1 MSVENSVPHEVYSRM
16 VGLRRDLHRHP
27 ELSGEEART
36 AQRIADELSQLGIAC
51 RTGVG
56 GHGVV
61 AELPGR
67 EPGPAIALRADMDAL
82 PIVEQTGLPFA
93 SEVHGK
99 MHACGHD
106 GHAAI
111 LLGAAMLLKERPV
124 ATPVRLIWQPAE
136 ETASGAEAMLRD
148 GVMDS
153 VAMVFGGHLD
163 RNYPA
168 GTLAISEGPVN
179 ASTDMFRIE
188 IAGQDGHGA
197 RPHEA
202 LDAVVA
208 GALLVTA
215 LQTIVSRELDPAQ
228 ASVVSVGSFHAG
240 TAPNVIAGRAVLE
253 GTIRAQ
259 LPATREHVHRAIER
273 IARSVGQLHGA
284 SVDVN
289 IRHCTPALSNSKE
302 MAALARRAAAT
313 CFGEGSVVEL
323 LTANMGGE
331 DFAHFLTRVP
341 GCYVRFGSGGEGL
354 NQPAHSSRYDF
365 DERSMAAAAAW
376 FCEVAHQAAA
386 VTTGARRDGGVG

>member
-1 MSVENSVPHEVYSRM
+1 M
-16 VGLRRDLHRHP
+16 VTLRRDLHRHP
-27 ELSGEEART
+27 ELSGEEVRT
-36 AQRIADELSQLGIAC
+36 AQRIADELEQLDIEFQKGI
-51 RTGVG
+51 G

-61 AELPGR
+61 AELPGS
-67 EPGPAIALRADMDAL
+67 ELGPVIALRADMDAL

-93 SEVHGK
+93 SEVPGQ

-111 LLGAAMLLKERPV
+111 LLGAAMLLKQRPV

-136 ETASGAEAMLRD
+136 ETASGAEAMLRE
-148 GVMDS
+148 GVLDC

-168 GTLAISEGPVN
+168 GTLAISEGAVN
-179 ASTDMFRIE
+179 ASTDTFRIVVS
-188 IAGQDGHGA
+188 GQDGHGA

-208 GALLVTA
+208 GSLLVTA

-240 TAPNVIAGRAVLE
+240 SAPNVIAGRAVLE

-259 LPATREHVHRAIER
+259 HSATREHVHRAIER
-273 IARSVGQLHGA
+273 IAKSVGLLHGA
-284 SVDVN
+284 TVEVE
-289 IRHCTPALSNSKE
+289 IRRCTPALNNSAE
-302 MAALARRAAAT
+302 MVTLAREAAEASL
-313 CFGEGSVVEL
+313 GQGSAVEL
-323 LTANMGGE
+323 VSANMGGE
-331 DFAHFLTRVP
+331 DFAHFLTKVP
-341 GCYVRFGSGGEGL
+341 GCYVRFGSRGAGQ

-376 FCEVAHQAAA
+376 FSEVAHRAAAA
-386 VTTGARRDGGVG
+386 VMKEATGERG